1 VLGSQHTFELKSP
14 YDGVVSHLALDVGDV
29 ADVNA
34 PVVRIA
40 QADPTEVLGYI
51 DESQASQIREGVAV
65 EVVRRGPP
73 PAISRGEV
81 VSIGPVVEQLPMQL
95 WRSRN
100 TPQWGRPF
108 LVRASADMKLLAGE
122 RVGIRRL

>member
-1 VLGSQHTFELKSP
+1 MDIG
-14 YDGVVSHLALDVGDV
+14 GVV
-29 ADVNA
+29 DVNV
-34 PVVRIA
+34 PVMRIA
-40 QADPTEVLGYI
+40 QADPTEVMGYI
-51 DESQASQIREGVAV
+51 EESQAGQIREGVAV

-73 PAISRGEV
+73 PAIGRAEV
-81 VSIGPVVEQLPMQL
+81 VSVGPVIEQLPMQL

-108 LVRASADMKLLAGE
+108 LVRTTVDMKLLAGE